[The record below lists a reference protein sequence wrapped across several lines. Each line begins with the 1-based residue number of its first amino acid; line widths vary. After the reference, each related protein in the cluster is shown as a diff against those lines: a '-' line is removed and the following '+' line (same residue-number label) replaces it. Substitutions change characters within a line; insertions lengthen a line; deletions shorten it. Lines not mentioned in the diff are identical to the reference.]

1 MFEKI
6 KNSMLKFLFI
16 TFLMFYF
23 LNPQA
28 SIKECFSAT
37 SQQMVSKVILGGESV
52 GFEYFGD
59 GVLVVSNN
67 RVLLAESYIN
77 NINNLVLTGGDII
90 KSINDQNVFNSK
102 QISDILNG
110 QDAGK
115 EVKIDFIRNGKVCQ
129 TFLNPEYD
137 VFAKKFKLGV
147 WVKDEISGVGTLTYI
162 NPKTGYFGALG
173 HPITTN
179 TGQKLGV
186 KSGTIYNCDI
196 VDIAKGSKGVP
207 GELKGVI
214 SRDKA
219 IGSVHKNSDFGV
231 FGTIK
236 DKKML
241 SRQNLVDIG
250 GKNTI
255 KPGKATMFSCVDNN
269 EVKGYEIQIIKTS
282 YQSVSNDKSFV
293 IKVVDENLI
302 KKTGGIVQGMSGSP
316 IVQNGKLVGAVTH
329 VFTNDATKG
338 FGIYIDWMLWFL

>member
-1 MFEKI
+1 MFENI
-6 KNSMLKFLFI
+6 KKSMINFLLI
-16 TFLMFYF
+16 TFLICYF
-23 LNPQA
+23 LNPKMA
-28 SIKECFSAT
+28 VEECFLAS

-67 RVLLAESYIN
+67 RVLLAENYIN
-77 NINNLVLTGGDII
+77 NINNIALTGGDII

-115 EVKIDFIRNGKVCQ
+115 EVKIDFVRNGKVCQ

-137 VFAKKFKLGV
+137 IFAKKFKLGV
-147 WVKDEISGVGTLTYI
+147 WVKDEITGVGTLTYI
-162 NPKTGYFGALG
+162 NPNTGYFGALG
-173 HPITTN
+173 HPITVS

-214 SRDKA
+214 SRDSA
-219 IGSVHKNSDFGV
+219 IGSVHKNSDYGV

-236 DKKML
+236 NKKML
-241 SRQNLVDIG
+241 SSQKFVDIG

-255 KPGKATMFSCVDNN
+255 KPGKATMFCSVDDGD
-269 EVKGYEIQIIKTS
+269 VRGYDIQIIKTS

-293 IKVVDENLI
+293 IKIVDENLI

-316 IVQNGKLVGAVTH
+316 IVQDGKLVGAVTH

-338 FGIYIDWMLWFL
+338 FGIYIDWML